1 MSPDVQPLPD
11 PGPEVGPLG
20 IDDGMP
26 RFRAH
31 RADDELGHPAASAAD
46 RRAEELRTLC
56 AEVARSATE
65 PMGVYAFRPEQP
77 EALLALSVEERVFE
91 EAIGDTAAA
100 VVADEFTPYDHA
112 SLLFCVLDHQRKV
125 PAAMLRLILPSK
137 TGLKTLNDVAAIWE
151 TPVEALFAGS
161 GIDLDPNHTWDVA
174 TLAIGPEYRAAAFQG
189 MVTMALCQ
197 TISMLGARLGFPWS
211 VAVLHVPVLRRLQW
225 KLQRPFNE
233 FEGLEPRPYLDSP
246 ASLPAW
252 LHLPEW
258 HQRLSERDRVLHE
271 MMTGGAGLEPAVRP
285 PDWDRAAEL
294 AAEVSALADLRL
306 HLR

>member
-1 MSPDVQPLPD
+1 MA
-11 PGPEVGPLG
+11 
-20 IDDGMP
+20 

-31 RADDELGHPAASAAD
+31 RADDELGPPARSAAEQ
-46 RRAEELRTLC
+46 RAEEIRALSAR
-56 AEVARSATE
+56 VAGDATE
-65 PMGVYAFRPEQP
+65 PLGVYAFRPEEP

-112 SLLFCVLDHQRKV
+112 SLLFCVLDQHRKA
-125 PAAMLRLILPSK
+125 PAAMLRLILPSRA
-137 TGLKTLNDVAAIWE
+137 GLKTLNDVTRIWE
-151 TPVEALFAGS
+151 APLDALFAGS
-161 GIDLDPNHTWDVA
+161 GVDYDPNHTWDLA

-189 MVTMALCQ
+189 TVTMALCQ
-197 TISMLGARLGFPWS
+197 AVSMLGARLGFPWAVS
-211 VAVLHVPVLRRLQW
+211 VLHVPVLRMLQW

-252 LHLPEW
+252 MHLPEW
-258 HQRLSERDRVLHE
+258 HRRLAERDRVLHQ
-271 MMTGGAGLEPAVRP
+271 MMTEGTGLEPAVRP